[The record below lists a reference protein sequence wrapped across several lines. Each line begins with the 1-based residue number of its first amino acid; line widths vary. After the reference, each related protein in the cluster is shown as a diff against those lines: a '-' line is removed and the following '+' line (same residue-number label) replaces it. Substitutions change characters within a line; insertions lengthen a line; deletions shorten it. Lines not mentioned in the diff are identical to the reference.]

1 MKKSY
6 FTVFWTNNLFIFKHF
21 KYFLFNKIKNFYL
34 LLLDQGNIINP
45 EASISTNKNSD
56 QLIIQNL
63 KSKKNYIKSENEFL
77 KSLINNPEN
86 IKPSN
91 ATFNSNFQNKLNI
104 YSINS
109 DYNSPHII
117 ETDEN
122 AQILNM
128 KAQEYYNIEVEKQIN
143 EINNNNNH
151 EENQY
156 GIFKNNNIFII

>member
-1 MKKSY
+1 M
-6 FTVFWTNNLFIFKHF
+6 
-21 KYFLFNKIKNFYL
+21 
-34 LLLDQGNIINP
+34 
-45 EASISTNKNSD
+45 
-56 QLIIQNL
+56 
-63 KSKKNYIKSENEFL
+63 